1 MDYVFEFLA
10 QYSTGELLFAYL
22 GLLFMTIL
30 GTLPSNSDLT
40 IVAGAILASN
50 GKFSIASIYFGVIA
64 VVLIGE
70 NIAYYLGYHFGDFIF
85 KLPLYRKLVNEKRKN
100 NLELFVNRYP
110 LRVLLSIRLT
120 PVFRPVWYM
129 MLGSLKVKP
138 SIFFKMHTPIV
149 ISYNLLLITSSYF
162 LSNYIDTYMKEYK
175 VYALGAVFI
184 IWFLAIRKMAS
195 MYKVEHEQEIQS
207 NI

>member
-1 MDYVFEFLA
+1 MDYVYEFLA

-40 IVAGAILASN
+40 IVAGAVLASS
-50 GKFSIASIYFGVIA
+50 GKFSIFSIYFGVISI
-64 VVLIGE
+64 VLIGE
-70 NIAYYLGYHFGDFIF
+70 NLVYYIGYFLGDQIF
-85 KLPLYRKLVNEKRKN
+85 KLPVYRRLFDQKRRE

-110 LRVLLSIRLT
+110 LRVILSIRLT
-120 PVFRPVWYM
+120 PLFRPVWYT

-138 SIFFKMHTPIV
+138 SIFFKMHTPVV
-149 ISYNLLLITSSYF
+149 IAYNLILITTSYF

-184 IWFLAIRKMAS
+184 IWFLVIRKMAS
-195 MYKVEHEQEIQS
+195 MYKVEQEQTTQA
-207 NI
+207 

>member
-1 MDYVFEFLA
+1 MDYVYEFLA
-10 QYSTGELLFAYL
+10 QYSTDELLFAYL

-40 IVAGAILASN
+40 IVAGAVLASS
-50 GKFSIASIYFGVIA
+50 GKFSIFSIYFGVISI
-64 VVLIGE
+64 VLIGE
-70 NIAYYLGYHFGDFIF
+70 NLVYYIGYFLGDRIF
-85 KLPLYRKLVNEKRKN
+85 KLPIYRKLFSQKRRD

-110 LRVLLSIRLT
+110 LRVILSIRLT
-120 PVFRPVWYM
+120 PLFRPVWYT

-138 SIFFKMHTPIV
+138 SIFFKMHTPVV
-149 ISYNLLLITSSYF
+149 ITYNLILITTSYF

-184 IWFLAIRKMAS
+184 VWFLVIRKMAS
-195 MYKVEHEQEIQS
+195 MYKLEQEQKAQV
-207 NI
+207 

>member
-1 MDYVFEFLA
+1 MDYVYEFLG
-10 QYSTGELLFAYL
+10 QYSTDELLFAYL

-40 IVAGAILASN
+40 IVAGAVLASS
-50 GKFSIASIYFGVIA
+50 GKFSIFSIYFGVISI
-64 VVLIGE
+64 VLIGE
-70 NIAYYLGYHFGDFIF
+70 NLVYYIGYFLGDRIF
-85 KLPLYRKLVNEKRKN
+85 KLPIYRKLFSQKRRD

-110 LRVLLSIRLT
+110 LRVILSIRLT
-120 PVFRPVWYM
+120 PLFRPVWYT

-138 SIFFKMHTPIV
+138 SIFFKMHTPVV
-149 ISYNLLLITSSYF
+149 ITYNLILITTSYF

-184 IWFLAIRKMAS
+184 VWFLVIRKMAS
-195 MYKVEHEQEIQS
+195 MYKIEQEQKAQV
-207 NI
+207 